1 MKTADFD
8 YHLPE
13 ELIAQ
18 HPADKRD
25 ASRMLHLQRQTGEL
39 QDRTFSDLPSL
50 LQPGDLLVLN
60 NTRVIPARLFGTRQT
75 GANVEVF
82 LLHDEGR
89 DRWRCLVQPGR
100 KARPGDVITIA
111 EDFTAHIEERFDDG
125 SRLIHFE
132 YEGDFEAV
140 LQRYGNVPL
149 PPYIKREQDQEED
162 WARYQTVFAQ
172 RPGAVAAP
180 TAGLHFTPEILKQ
193 IQQMGVKIAWITL
206 HVGIGTFKPVT
217 AEDVAEHTME
227 AEWFEIGKDAAE
239 KINSA
244 HRDGR
249 IVAVGTTSV
258 RTLESAWDSD
268 SNGVAPGNQWT
279 RLFITPG
286 YQFKLV
292 DALLTN
298 FHLPRS
304 TLIMLVSAL
313 AGRDQVMQAYQHAV
327 NKQYRFYSYGD
338 CMFIS

>member
-25 ASRMLHLQRQTGEL
+25 ASRMLHVQRQTETL
-39 QDRTFSDLPSL
+39 RDRQFSDLPSL

-75 GANVEVF
+75 GAKVEVF
-82 LLHDEGR
+82 LLHEEEK
-89 DRWRCLVQPGR
+89 DRWKCLVQPGR

-111 EDFTAHIEERFDDG
+111 EDFAAHIEDRFDDG
-125 SRLIHFE
+125 SRLIRFE
-132 YEGDFEAV
+132 YEGDFEAA
-140 LQRYGNVPL
+140 LRQHGHVPL
-149 PPYIKREQDQEED
+149 PPYIKRQEDEEED

-180 TAGLHFTPEILKQ
+180 TAGLHFTPEILAQ
-193 IQQMGVKIAWITL
+193 IQQTGVEIAWITL

-217 AEDVAEHTME
+217 AEDVAEHKME
-227 AEWFEIGKDAAE
+227 AEWFEIGEEAAA
-239 KINSA
+239 KINRA
-244 HRDGR
+244 HKDGR

-258 RTLESAWDSD
+258 RTLESAW
-268 SNGVAPGNQWT
+268 NPEIGGVKPGNQWT

-313 AGRDQVMQAYQHAV
+313 AGRELVMQTYHHAV
-327 NKQYRFYSYGD
+327 SEQYRFYSYGD